1 MNHQDREE
9 LKRMLEWFLNESL
22 ERILLSHPV
31 DRGAM
36 SKSRLRPLLI
46 KGALAFQAEEQKG
59 KQAFHRNMSREEA
72 VAYVMALL
80 DGSFKQGEI
89 VSSLGR
95 AVILVSKKGKITM
108 KIKRNPADKG
118 ILTGSGSDK
127 AHGTRS
133 GQISSQARIQSGS
146 PLLEHNRKKRYILE
160 EGRAVPFLVDLGVMT
175 QEGKL

>member
-133 GQISSQARIQSGS
+133 GQIGSQARIQSGS

-175 QEGKL
+175 